1 MNKFVKYQLNLKK
14 ILLFSLLLILVP
26 TIAIQNCFFYY
37 TAEKSSTK
45 FQEQLASEV
54 SARVYEKV
62 LQFFEVSQ
70 LVIKYNAEQFSIG
83 ILDTNF
89 PKEIQ
94 KNFLLQLK
102 QQPML
107 TFLSIG
113 TANGEYFAA
122 SRPPLGDDKTLRIL
136 QSTIKEN
143 RVMYLYRVEEDNKLT
158 NIMSVGNPN
167 FDARIRPWFKTAVE
181 VNKPAWYNAY
191 RYAINDPKGAY
202 NAMGI
207 GMATPL
213 YNNSKEFLGVLTADV
228 SLVQLS
234 NLLANITKDNGGIA
248 FLFDEEG
255 YLLATSSLEKQ
266 YELIGDKTVRIKA
279 IESTNSLISSASKI
293 ILNNKNNSQVKTVK
307 VLNKENYLLYSW
319 QYTLPD
325 GPTITIA
332 SMLPK
337 SQFDEPFR
345 NIFINIILFSIIILT
360 LGFILSM
367 FISNWVSRPLVELGI
382 WATKLGR
389 GEWEETKHQDSL
401 ISEVESLSSSLQ
413 FMADNI
419 KHNTINLENEVTK
432 RTQELQQLNSKLE
445 KLSNTDGLTAIANR
459 RFFDEIIIQEVSRA
473 KRKKVPLGLIIM
485 DIDYFK
491 KYNDLYGHQ
500 AGDNCLIVFANTIK
514 ENLKRKSDFIARY
527 GREEF
532 VVIVP
537 DSNKENILE
546 FANIL
551 REKISNLNI
560 QHELSEFGKITAS
573 FGVASIIP
581 NEDTSEIELIS
592 LADKALYK
600 AKENGR
606 NKVEFLS

>member
-1 MNKFVKYQLNLKK
+1 MVQ
-14 ILLFSLLLILVP
+14 
-26 TIAIQNCFFYY
+26 Q
-37 TAEKSSTK
+37 
-45 FQEQLASEV
+45 
-54 SARVYEKV
+54 
-62 LQFFEVSQ
+62 
-70 LVIKYNAEQFSIG
+70 
-83 ILDTNF
+83 
-89 PKEIQ
+89 
-94 KNFLLQLK
+94 LQLLVCCQK
-102 QQPML
+102 
-107 TFLSIG
+107 
-113 TANGEYFAA
+113 AN
-122 SRPPLGDDKTLRIL
+122 
-136 QSTIKEN
+136 
-143 RVMYLYRVEEDNKLT
+143 
-158 NIMSVGNPN
+158 
-167 FDARIRPWFKTAVE
+167 
-181 VNKPAWYNAY
+181 
-191 RYAINDPKGAY
+191 
-202 NAMGI
+202 
-207 GMATPL
+207 
-213 YNNSKEFLGVLTADV
+213 
-228 SLVQLS
+228 
-234 NLLANITKDNGGIA
+234 
-248 FLFDEEG
+248 
-255 YLLATSSLEKQ
+255 
-266 YELIGDKTVRIKA
+266 
-279 IESTNSLISSASKI
+279 
-293 ILNNKNNSQVKTVK
+293 
-307 VLNKENYLLYSW
+307 
-319 QYTLPD
+319 
-325 GPTITIA
+325 
-332 SMLPK
+332 
-337 SQFDEPFR
+337 EPFR

-527 GREEF
+527 GGEEF